1 MFLITNEPIDATKNY
16 NFRKFNKRRGFL
28 KHLEFD
34 EKLSTYTTM
43 HEAMPWYVSL
53 YISVRLTLLKH
64 YRDFIRGNKS
74 LCNSNS
80 LPYINNL
87 ANALEKVVI
96 SEQRG
101 ISPLSIKSIGQS
113 LRTGYTCS
121 NPPNDD

>member
-1 MFLITNEPIDATKNY
+1 
-16 NFRKFNKRRGFL
+16 
-28 KHLEFD
+28 
-34 EKLSTYTTM
+34 M

-64 YRDFIRGNKS
+64 YRDIIRGNKS